1 MPAPSAMPQSR
12 QPASPP
18 PAAAADASGRLQ
30 DWLQAPQ
37 GQYLLQWEAACFNA
51 AVADIFGYN
60 AVQMGLPA
68 LDALAANRMPHR
80 WLCLTGAP
88 PGPPA
93 SAPVSDPAPVQPPA
107 SALAASAWP
116 RLALAA
122 DPAALPFAADSLDLV
137 ALPHTLELSRD
148 PRASLREVQRVLVPE
163 GKVAI
168 AGLNPASL
176 WGLGQRRARLGLP
189 AACLPGTRELV
200 SHWRLR
206 DWLRLLGFE
215 LDSLQFGCWRPP
227 ARSARTLARLAWLD
241 RLGARGWPVL
251 GAAYFIVA
259 TKRVHGARLIG
270 PSWRAAA
277 LPVVAPAAAINRQRP
292 AGPPPLP

>member
-1 MPAPSAMPQSR
+1 MPQSHF
-12 QPASPP
+12 PARPP
-18 PAAAADASGRLQ
+18 SASADASSRLQ
-30 DWLQAPQ
+30 DWLQAPR

-60 AVQMGLPA
+60 AVQLGLPA
-68 LDALAANRMPHR
+68 LDTLAANRMPHR
-80 WLCLTGAP
+80 WLCLTDI
-88 PGPPA
+88 
-93 SAPVSDPAPVQPPA
+93 SLLSSDAILAPAPVAMGNACPRPA
-107 SALAASAWP
+107 LV
-116 RLALAA
+116 A
-122 DPAALPFAADSLDLV
+122 DPTALPFAADSLDLM
-137 ALPHTLELSRD
+137 ALPHALELSRD

-168 AGLNPASL
+168 TGLNPASL

-189 AACLPGTRELV
+189 ATCLPGTRELV

-206 DWLRLLGFE
+206 DWLRLLGFD

-227 ARSARTLARLAWLD
+227 ARSAPTLARLAWLD
-241 RLGARGWPVL
+241 RLGARAWPML

-277 LPVVAPAAAINRQRP
+277 LPVVAPAAAINREHPVRSSP
-292 AGPPPLP
+292 S